1 MTTEIALALI
11 IVLGA
16 IVLFMSGWLRVDVVA
31 LVVLGTLVLTQLVT
45 PEEALSGFSNPAV
58 ITVWAVF
65 ILSGGL
71 SRTGIAGVL
80 GNQVLHLAGN
90 GQTRLLF
97 LIMATAAILSA
108 FMNNVGVAALMLPV
122 VIEIARKT
130 NTPPS
135 KLLLPLAI
143 GALLGGMVTL
153 IGTPPNILASD
164 ALRDAGLQPFGF
176 FDFAPVGLVIM
187 VAGLLFIVLI
197 GHRLL
202 PKRDP
207 AGEVRTADSD
217 DLDELYRLQ
226 DEILV
231 LMIPEHSTLSGM
243 SLAQSQLGSMLGLN
257 VIAIVRNGETRLS
270 PSPDVTF
277 ETGDRLL
284 VMGDADQLSELRQHQ
299 VETVERSH
307 LSIEQIREAGLDMAN
322 LILLPGAPELGQTL
336 AQAKMR
342 MKLGVNVLAI
352 RRGDKFLR
360 NRLQSELLQI
370 DDILLVQ
377 GPKERLAS
385 LRESDLYRYS
395 EPDPADIGRL
405 KERLLLVCVPPGS
418 VLAEKKLVE
427 SNLGEAFG
435 LTVLHIARDIAG
447 GEKSIVLPKPED
459 RVRVGDMLLVQGPA
473 ENIAAVRGLERL
485 EIVTSPLELEDLET
499 NEIGLAEA
507 VLSPH
512 TRLTG
517 KTLDELR
524 FRDKYGLNVLAILR
538 RGKTYRHD
546 LRDIPLRFGDALL
559 LHGSRDKF
567 LLLGTE
573 PDFIV
578 LTEEAQEKPN
588 IKKAPLAMIIMV
600 GVLVTVLVGWLPIAA
615 K

>member
-1 MTTEIALALI
+1 
-11 IVLGA
+11 
-16 IVLFMSGWLRVDVVA
+16 
-31 LVVLGTLVLTQLVT
+31 
-45 PEEALSGFSNPAV
+45 
-58 ITVWAVF
+58 
-65 ILSGGL
+65 
-71 SRTGIAGVL
+71 
-80 GNQVLHLAGN
+80 
-90 GQTRLLF
+90 
-97 LIMATAAILSA
+97 
-108 FMNNVGVAALMLPV
+108 
-122 VIEIARKT
+122 
-130 NTPPS
+130 
-135 KLLLPLAI
+135 
-143 GALLGGMVTL
+143 
-153 IGTPPNILASD
+153 
-164 ALRDAGLQPFGF
+164 
-176 FDFAPVGLVIM
+176 
-187 VAGLLFIVLI
+187 
-197 GHRLL
+197 
-202 PKRDP
+202 
-207 AGEVRTADSD
+207 
-217 DLDELYRLQ
+217 
-226 DEILV
+226 
-231 LMIPEHSTLSGM
+231 
-243 SLAQSQLGSMLGLN
+243 
-257 VIAIVRNGETRLS
+257 
-270 PSPDVTF
+270 
-277 ETGDRLL
+277 
-284 VMGDADQLSELRQHQ
+284 MGDADQLSELRQHQ

-447 GEKSIVLPKPED
+447 GEKSIVLPKPEE

-499 NEIGLAEA
+499 NEIGLGEA

-588 IKKAPLAMIIMV
+588 IKKAPLAVIIMA
-600 GVLVTVLVGWLPIAA
+600 GVLVTVLVGWLPIAIA
-615 K
+615 AVIGATVMVVTRCLTMEEAYRYISWPAVFLIAAMLPLGIAMQNSGATQFLADGMMGIVGDFGPLAVLAGLFLLSVLSSQVIPNAAVVVLMAPIAITTSQELGVSPRTFMMGIAIAASASFLSPVSHPANVLVMGPGGYRFSDYIKVGLPLTLLVFGIAMLILPLVWPF